1 MIVYA
6 LNKSCLRL
14 IWHIKASVKQ
24 FPSNVHHY
32 LLFYHSHQLF
42 STEKSTQASLPE
54 CCQSSS
60 CYTTRNCFWLTG
72 FSPVVLQVQLW
83 ESASTIWKLFF
94 ICQAVNQIN
103 IIRRHCT
110 KKRASKSLLR
120 RSVKIRSSP
129 MSHEPHFSLYNRQFL
144 KPNRFPQTAC

>member
-24 FPSNVHHY
+24 IPSNVHHY

-60 CYTTRNCFWLTG
+60 CYTTLSAGIAQKSELLNLRSAGASRLEARQCLTNRI
-72 FSPVVLQVQLW
+72 
-83 ESASTIWKLFF
+83 SAYVTVSF
-94 ICQAVNQIN
+94 
-103 IIRRHCT
+103 
-110 KKRASKSLLR
+110 
-120 RSVKIRSSP
+120 
-129 MSHEPHFSLYNRQFL
+129 
-144 KPNRFPQTAC
+144 